1 MEIGDD
7 KLYITVKNM
16 NKTLGK
22 WIEYNDLYIGTP
34 LLITFL
40 ILFAFTSFKIESLI
54 FLTISVFMMLP
65 ITLSKKNRM
74 YKVIGLVIKYLFKN
88 KKFYFYK

>member
-1 MEIGDD
+1 M
-7 KLYITVKNM
+7 YITVKNM

-34 LLITFL
+34 LLIIFL
-40 ILFAFTSFKIESLI
+40 ILFAFTNFKIESLI
-54 FLTISVFMMLP
+54 FLTMSIFMMLP

-88 KKFYFYK
+88 KKFYYFK

>member
-1 MEIGDD
+1 M
-7 KLYITVKNM
+7 YITVKNM

-34 LLITFL
+34 LLIIFL
-40 ILFAFTSFKIESLI
+40 ILFAFTNLKMESLI

-74 YKVIGLVIKYLFKN
+74 YKVIGLVVRYLFKN

>member
-1 MEIGDD
+1 M
-7 KLYITVKNM
+7 YITVKNM

-34 LLITFL
+34 LLIIFL
-40 ILFAFTSFKIESLI
+40 ILFAFTNLKMESLI

-65 ITLSKKNRM
+65 ITLSKRNRM
-74 YKVIGLVIKYLFKN
+74 YKVVGLVVKYLFKT
-88 KKFYFYK
+88 KRFYYYK

>member
-1 MEIGDD
+1 M
-7 KLYITVKNM
+7 YITVKNM

-22 WIEYNDLYIGTP
+22 WIEYNDLYIGTT

-54 FLTISVFMMLP
+54 FLTISIFLMLP

-74 YKVIGLVIKYLFKN
+74 YKVIGLVIKYLIKN
-88 KKFYFYK
+88 KRFYYYKKI